1 MGVFFEL
8 FDAFSPRDHFGPVGS
23 AVVAFGLVPG
33 VLALLFRSLGH
44 RAHELARCLAR
55 YEPPREDLPL
65 VVGHVMKGDDAMP
78 AAVLLVTEEQE
89 THSGKNGPR
98 KVWVERGSRLKVR
111 PFTVWEPEG
120 RATRVEPGDAPY
132 LDPLTLSELDDEA
145 EARSPKRTR
154 TLHLRPGTGVC
165 VYGRRSQGDAAPTGG
180 DGYRDAARTLALRPP
195 DDGPLEIHAESP
207 VPQLRAELDR
217 ARFWRLLCPAALAL
231 AELFAF
237 STFIAQVTKGRTLDA
252 TVTSVTRRYESGWG
266 GGRGGGH
273 ATRTA
278 VTVVCAEPR
287 DRAAARGLGE
297 VCTRVARGD
306 VGRFWRGAS
315 VHVLTVDGWPEA
327 NQVGEH
333 GSVHWLVVAFTLGAL
348 MLFVTGAPQ
357 GVVAPWRVSERKPA

>member
-1 MGVFFEL
+1 MFFEL

-65 VVGHVMKGDDAMP
+65 VEGHVLKGDDASP
-78 AAVLLVTEEQE
+78 AAEVLVTEEQE
-89 THSGKNGPR
+89 TRHGRSGSR
-98 KVWVERGSRLKVR
+98 AVWVERASRVTAR
-111 PFTVWEPEG
+111 PFSVWLPEG
-120 RATRVEPGDAPY
+120 RALRVEPGDAPH
-132 LDPLTLSELDDEA
+132 LDRRTCTRIDA
-145 EARSPKRTR
+145 ETVTTPPKRTL
-154 TLHLRPGTGVC
+154 TLHLRPGTRVC
-165 VYGRRSQGDAAPTGG
+165 VHGRLSALDAAPTGG
-180 DGYRDAARTLALRPP
+180 DGDRDATRTLALRPP

-207 VPQLRAELDR
+207 VPMLRAELDR

-252 TVTSVTRRYESGWG
+252 TVTGVTRRYERGWV

-273 ATRTA
+273 ATRTP

-297 VCTRVARGD
+297 VCTRVANDD
-306 VGRFWRGAS
+306 VMRFSRGAS
-315 VHVLTVDGWPEA
+315 VRVLTVEGWPEA

-348 MLFVTGAPQ
+348 MLFVTSAPQ
-357 GVVAPWRVSERKPA
+357 GVVAPWRVRETA